1 MEKKVLLVD
10 DEVDFVKV
18 NKVTLE
24 KKGYKVV
31 AAYDGTEAL
40 EKALQEKPDIIILDV
55 MLKKKTE
62 GFDVSRE
69 LREHKETRDTPIIL
83 LTAIKENMDI
93 EREIEPD
100 KEWLPVTEFLE
111 KPVSPDELV
120 EKIAKVLGGR
130 KKMSL

>member
-1 MEKKVLLVD
+1 VD
-10 DEVDFVKV
+10 RWQSI
-18 NKVTLE
+18 LE

-69 LREHKETRDTPIIL
+69 LREHQETRDTPIIL
-83 LTAIKENMDI
+83 LTAIKENMNI

-120 EKIAKVLGGR
+120 EKIAKVLGRR

>member
-40 EKALQEKPDIIILDV
+40 RKALQEKPDIIILDV

-93 EREIEPD
+93 EGEIEPD

-120 EKIAKVLGGR
+120 EKIAKVLGRR